1 MGYFTRKLSRQRCR
15 AQVAAAEQRQARA
28 IEDSW
33 VAVPSVLPD
42 GWPGTSSRERS
53 GDRAWRAEVFVRFAV
68 GTLDR
73 RSQEQRGLL
82 RAAGDLDASPDLPRE
97 ARRELRLACRWFN
110 KNLVAPSLRMPRAI
124 FWFRSTSLECVA
136 HVWALVQVFR
146 DQGVPV
152 WMLRSRRPGLVVYQ
166 DKDQVAAI
174 PFMDVT
180 RTRRIL

>member
-1 MGYFTRKLSRQRCR
+1 MGYFTRKLSRQRCG
-15 AQVAAAEQRQARA
+15 AQVAAAERRQARA
-28 IEDSW
+28 IEDAW
-33 VAVPSVLPD
+33 VAVPSVLPN
-42 GWPGTSSRERS
+42 GRAGTSARGPFGADVR
-53 GDRAWRAEVFVRFAV
+53 GLEVFVRFAV

-110 KNLVAPSLRMPRAI
+110 KNLVAPSIKMSRAI

-180 RTRRIL
+180 RTRRML